1 MSWSELER
9 LVEAAEMDPT
19 IRHCLRQCSSKHDL
33 VLVARHLGFRITR
46 VDLQRAWTDHQR
58 RRHEIPRPTD
68 RAAQEL
74 P

>member
-9 LVEAAEMDPT
+9 LVEAAEVDPT
-19 IRHCLRQCSSKHDL
+19 IRHCLRQCDSKANL
-33 VLVARHLGFRITR
+33 ILVARHLGFRITR

-58 RRHEIPRPTD
+58 RRHAMPGRAD
-68 RAAQEL
+68 RAAWEL